1 MGRGQLRFPGVK
13 KEVISHLEIPTSI
26 YPAFDFQRAQE
37 DSDIIVSLHPFKD
50 HRPLKSLNKIHHFN
64 DFKVCSS
71 VSVSVST
78 MLGKHHCLTLPLPW
92 QPLATPCPGLWVS
105 AYELA
110 SSGHFIS
117 VISLFYLNHVFK
129 VHPCYTMR
137 YIYIYISELQ
147 FCLCD

>member
-1 MGRGQLRFPGVK
+1 MK

-92 QPLATPCPGLWVS
+92 PPLALVCGFL
-105 AYELA
+105 LM
-110 SSGHFIS
+110 
-117 VISLFYLNHVFK
+117 N
-129 VHPCYTMR
+129 
-137 YIYIYISELQ
+137 
-147 FCLCD
+147 